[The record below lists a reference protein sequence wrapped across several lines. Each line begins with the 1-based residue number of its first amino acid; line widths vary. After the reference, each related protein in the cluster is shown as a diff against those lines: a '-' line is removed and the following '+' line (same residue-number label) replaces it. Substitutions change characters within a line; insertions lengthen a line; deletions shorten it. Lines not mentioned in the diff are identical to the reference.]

1 MDSRIIYGII
11 SLLIISTGTVYAQ
24 ESLPIISVQ
33 TDDDTYYEG
42 DSIIISGKVNAVIG
56 GTPVTLQIFTGNDDL
71 VSIAQINISQESTF
85 SHSILAKGPLW
96 QKQGE
101 YTIRASYGE
110 NGVTESK
117 FSYIPNSQLIPT
129 NFKVDTGN
137 ETFDVKYIIKGGIVK
152 DITVDPD
159 MLTLEVQINSTD
171 DGEIFLELPREYI
184 GAEKQNGNDE
194 IFIILI
200 DGIQVPYKESS
211 KHSELR
217 SITIEFNQ
225 NDSDIEI
232 IGTYI
237 IPEFGTIAMMVLMVG
252 ILSTILI
259 AKNKFQIKI

>member
-24 ESLPIISVQ
+24 ESLPIISAQ

-42 DSIIISGKVNAVIG
+42 DSIVISGKVNAVIG
-56 GTPVTLQIFTGNDDL
+56 STPVTLQTFTGNGDL
-71 VSIAQINISQESTF
+71 VNIAQIDIAQDATF

-101 YTIRASYGE
+101 YSVKASYGQ
-110 NGVTESK
+110 NGISESK
-117 FSYIPNSQLIPT
+117 FNYIPNSELNPT

-137 ETFDVKYIIKGGIVK
+137 ETFDVRYIIKGGTVK
-152 DITVDPD
+152 NITTDSGN
-159 MLTLEVQINSTD
+159 LTLNVQINSTNN
-171 DGEIFLELPREYI
+171 GEILLELPREFI

-194 IFIILI
+194 IFIILV
-200 DGIQVPYKESS
+200 DGIQVPYDE
-211 KHSELR
+211 
-217 SITIEFNQ
+217 SITTSESRTIEIEFNQ
-225 NDSDIEI
+225 NDSNIEI

-237 IPEFGTIAMMVLMVG
+237 IPEFGNIVMMILMVG

-259 AKNKFQIKI
+259 ARNKFQLRI